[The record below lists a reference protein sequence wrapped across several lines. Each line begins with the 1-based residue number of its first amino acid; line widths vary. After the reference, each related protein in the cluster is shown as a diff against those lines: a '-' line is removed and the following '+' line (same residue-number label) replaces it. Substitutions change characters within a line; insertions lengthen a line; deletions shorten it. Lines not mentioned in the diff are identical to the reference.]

1 MSFYCLLFLFQFL
14 QRIHFL
20 LFEEFVDAA
29 KMLRHLLIAELVDL
43 GHQSVKEVT
52 VVRNDDQGAVEI
64 HQCLLEDIFGFHVEV
79 VGRLVQ
85 NQEVD
90 RFQQEL
96 DHCQAGTFAAREHF
110 HFLHRFFRSA
120 EHEGAQ
126 QVTYLVADFSF
137 CHVVNRLETVR
148 FSSIS
153 EA

>member
-64 HQCLLEDIFGFHVEV
+64 HQRLLEDIFGFHVQM
-79 VGRLVQ
+79 VGRFVQ
-85 NQEVD
+85 QDGRRVVQLHACQED
-90 RFQQEL
+90 
-96 DHCQAGTFAAREHF
+96 AGLFAA
-110 HFLHRFFRSA
+110 A
-120 EHEGAQ
+120 
-126 QVTYLVADFSF
+126 
-137 CHVVNRLETVR
+137 
-148 FSSIS
+148 
-153 EA
+153 